1 MVRAALYVN
10 TSPET
15 AGAVAF
21 QMDAADGNFNR
32 ATEAVTL
39 RLPASLLRPG
49 RNVVYV
55 TATDS
60 ANQTGVVSSAF
71 VRLAGT
77 FVSGFE

>member
-1 MVRAALYVN
+1 MYVN

-15 AGAVAF
+15 AGAAAF
-21 QMDAADGNFNR
+21 QMDAADGNFDS
-32 ATEAVTL
+32 ASEAVVM
-39 RLPASLLRPG
+39 RLPASLLQPG

-60 ANQTGVVSSAF
+60 ANQTGVVSATF